1 MDGQR
6 LMGRHA
12 AVELDFADGTYTFR
26 LSVSGIEELEGK
38 VRRGIFQIADDLD
51 PAVRSARIK
60 TISETIR
67 IGLIGGGMPPA
78 DALALT
84 RRYVDER
91 PLPENLLLAYS
102 VVLAGISRVN
112 GTEIPKESASGEA
125 DAAETG

>member
-1 MDGQR
+1 
-6 LMGRHA
+6 MGRHA